1 MINRNQ
7 NEKYTFFNS
16 QNEKM
21 AFPQNKQLNLMNQKT
36 KKTNSS
42 KRPLTANINYNNR
55 KINNNIFVNQN
66 LINNNEND
74 ELGKAL
80 LIIRRELKRKN
91 DRILEL
97 ENKVI
102 KLTNILNRLINN
114 KSNNNNISSK
124 FNPFKSKLKGGNV
137 EEENKKG
144 GDIRANMEFSGLNNI
159 NNLVKNNIKSNNYI
173 RSVSQN
179 NNNYNYN
186 SDNENIVKRNP
197 GYDNLSRSNDNSVL
211 TYNGVQTSS
220 KKNVKN
226 YLKEVKTRIEP
237 TKFKEFI
244 RNIKLL
250 TAKNNSALNKEIII
264 ESVRIL
270 FGEENKDLFIKFKT
284 IIGVGK

>member
-7 NEKYTFFNS
+7 NEIFTILNS
-16 QNEKM
+16 QNKKM

-36 KKTNSS
+36 KKSNSS

-55 KINNNIFVNQN
+55 KIHNNIFVNQN

-114 KSNNNNISSK
+114 KSNNINISSNI
-124 FNPFKSKLKGGNV
+124 NPFKSKLKGGNV

-159 NNLVKNNIKSNNYI
+159 NNLVKNNIRSNNYI

-179 NNNYNYN
+179 NNNYN

-237 TKFKEFI
+237 TKFREFI

-250 TAKNNSALNKEIII
+250 TAKKNSALNKEIII

-284 IIGVGK
+284 IIGIGK

>member
-7 NEKYTFFNS
+7 NEIYTIFNS
-16 QNEKM
+16 QNKKI

-36 KKTNSS
+36 KKSNSS

-55 KINNNIFVNQN
+55 KIHNNIFVNQN

-114 KSNNNNISSK
+114 KSNNINISSNI
-124 FNPFKSKLKGGNV
+124 NPFKSKIKGGNV

-159 NNLVKNNIKSNNYI
+159 NNLVKNNIRSNNYI

-179 NNNYNYN
+179 NNNYN

-226 YLKEVKTRIEP
+226 YLKEVKNRINQ
-237 TKFKEFI
+237 TKFREFI

>member
-7 NEKYTFFNS
+7 NEIFTILNS
-16 QNEKM
+16 QNKKM

-36 KKTNSS
+36 KKSNSS

-55 KINNNIFVNQN
+55 KIHNNIFVNQN

-114 KSNNNNISSK
+114 KSNNINISSNI
-124 FNPFKSKLKGGNV
+124 NPFKSKIKGGNV

-159 NNLVKNNIKSNNYI
+159 NNLVKNNIRSNNYI

-179 NNNYNYN
+179 NNNYN

-237 TKFKEFI
+237 TKFREFI

-250 TAKNNSALNKEIII
+250 TAKKNSALNKEIII

>member
-7 NEKYTFFNS
+7 NEIFTILNS
-16 QNEKM
+16 QNKKM

-36 KKTNSS
+36 KKSNSS

-55 KINNNIFVNQN
+55 KIHNNIFVNQN

-114 KSNNNNISSK
+114 KSNNINISS
-124 FNPFKSKLKGGNV
+124 NINLFKSKIKGGNV

-159 NNLVKNNIKSNNYI
+159 NNLVKNNIRSNNYI

-179 NNNYNYN
+179 NNNYN

-237 TKFKEFI
+237 TKFREFI

-284 IIGVGK
+284 IIGIGK

>member
-7 NEKYTFFNS
+7 NEIFTILNS
-16 QNEKM
+16 QNKKM

-36 KKTNSS
+36 KKSNSS

-55 KINNNIFVNQN
+55 KIHNNIFVNQN

-114 KSNNNNISSK
+114 KSNNNNISSNI
-124 FNPFKSKLKGGNV
+124 NPFKSKIKGGNV

-159 NNLVKNNIKSNNYI
+159 NNLVKNNIRSNNYI

-179 NNNYNYN
+179 NNNYN

-284 IIGVGK
+284 IIGVDK

>member
-7 NEKYTFFNS
+7 NEIFTILNS
-16 QNEKM
+16 QNKKM

-36 KKTNSS
+36 KKSNSS

-55 KINNNIFVNQN
+55 KIHNNIFVNQN

-114 KSNNNNISSK
+114 KSNNNIISSNI
-124 FNPFKSKLKGGNV
+124 NPFKSKIKGGNV

-144 GDIRANMEFSGLNNI
+144 GNIRTNMEFSGLNNI
-159 NNLVKNNIKSNNYI
+159 NNLVKNNIRSNNYI

-179 NNNYNYN
+179 NNNYN

-226 YLKEVKTRIEP
+226 YLKEVKNRISQ
-237 TKFKEFI
+237 TKFREFI

-284 IIGVGK
+284 IIGIGK

>member
-7 NEKYTFFNS
+7 NEIYTIFNS
-16 QNEKM
+16 QNKKI

-36 KKTNSS
+36 KKSNSS

-55 KINNNIFVNQN
+55 KIHNNIFVNQN

-114 KSNNNNISSK
+114 KSNNNNISSNI
-124 FNPFKSKLKGGNV
+124 NPFKSKIKGGNV

-159 NNLVKNNIKSNNYI
+159 NNLVKNNIRSNNYI

-179 NNNYNYN
+179 NNNYN

-237 TKFKEFI
+237 TKFREFI

-284 IIGVGK
+284 IIGIGK

>member
-7 NEKYTFFNS
+7 NEIFTILNS
-16 QNEKM
+16 QNKKM
-21 AFPQNKQLNLMNQKT
+21 AFPQNKQLYLMNQKT
-36 KKTNSS
+36 KKSNSS

-55 KINNNIFVNQN
+55 KIHNNIFVNQN

-114 KSNNNNISSK
+114 KSNNINISSNI
-124 FNPFKSKLKGGNV
+124 NPFKSKIKGGNV

-159 NNLVKNNIKSNNYI
+159 NNLVKNNIRSNNYI

-179 NNNYNYN
+179 NNNYN

-226 YLKEVKTRIEP
+226 YLKEVKNRIEP
-237 TKFKEFI
+237 TKFREFI

-284 IIGVGK
+284 IIGIGK

>member
-7 NEKYTFFNS
+7 NEIFTILNS
-16 QNEKM
+16 QNKKM

-36 KKTNSS
+36 KKSNSS

-55 KINNNIFVNQN
+55 KIHNNIFVNQN

-114 KSNNNNISSK
+114 KSNNINISSNI
-124 FNPFKSKLKGGNV
+124 NPFKSKIKGGNV

-159 NNLVKNNIKSNNYI
+159 NNLVKNNIRSNNYI

-179 NNNYNYN
+179 NNNYN

-237 TKFKEFI
+237 TKFREFI

-284 IIGVGK
+284 IIGIGK

>member
-7 NEKYTFFNS
+7 NEIYTIFNS
-16 QNEKM
+16 QNKKM

-36 KKTNSS
+36 KKSNSS

-55 KINNNIFVNQN
+55 KIHNNIFVNQN

-114 KSNNNNISSK
+114 KSNNNNISSNI
-124 FNPFKSKLKGGNV
+124 NPFKSKLKGGNV

-144 GDIRANMEFSGLNNI
+144 GHIRTNMEFSGLNNI
-159 NNLVKNNIKSNNYI
+159 NNLVKNNIRSNNYI

-179 NNNYNYN
+179 NNNYN

-226 YLKEVKTRIEP
+226 YLKEVKNRINQ
-237 TKFKEFI
+237 TKFREFI

-284 IIGVGK
+284 IIGIGK

>member
-42 KRPLTANINYNNR
+42 KRPLTANINYNNK

-114 KSNNNNISSK
+114 KSNNNNISSSI
-124 FNPFKSKLKGGNV
+124 NPFKSKIKGGNV

-159 NNLVKNNIKSNNYI
+159 NNLVKNNIRSNNYI

-179 NNNYNYN
+179 NNNYN

-237 TKFKEFI
+237 TKFREFI

-250 TAKNNSALNKEIII
+250 TAKKNSALNKEIII

-284 IIGVGK
+284 IIGVDK

>member
-7 NEKYTFFNS
+7 NEIFTILNS
-16 QNEKM
+16 QNKKM

-36 KKTNSS
+36 KKSNSS

-55 KINNNIFVNQN
+55 KIHNNIFVNQN

-114 KSNNNNISSK
+114 KSNNINISSNI
-124 FNPFKSKLKGGNV
+124 NPFKSKIKGGNV

-159 NNLVKNNIKSNNYI
+159 NNLAKNNIRSNNYI

-179 NNNYNYN
+179 NNNYN

-284 IIGVGK
+284 IIGIGK

>member
-7 NEKYTFFNS
+7 NEIFTILNS
-16 QNEKM
+16 QNKKM

-36 KKTNSS
+36 KKSNSS

-55 KINNNIFVNQN
+55 KIHNNIFVNQN

-114 KSNNNNISSK
+114 KSNNNNISSNI
-124 FNPFKSKLKGGNV
+124 NPFKSKIKGGNV

-144 GDIRANMEFSGLNNI
+144 GDIRANMELSGLNNI
-159 NNLVKNNIKSNNYI
+159 NNLVKNNIRSNNYI

-179 NNNYNYN
+179 NNNYN

-237 TKFKEFI
+237 TKFREFI

-284 IIGVGK
+284 IIGIGK

>member
-7 NEKYTFFNS
+7 NEIFTILNS
-16 QNEKM
+16 QNKKM

-42 KRPLTANINYNNR
+42 KRPLTANINYNNK

-114 KSNNNNISSK
+114 KSNNINISSNI
-124 FNPFKSKLKGGNV
+124 NPFKSKIKGGNV

-159 NNLVKNNIKSNNYI
+159 NNLVKNNIRSNNYI

-179 NNNYNYN
+179 NNNYN

-237 TKFKEFI
+237 TKFREFI

-284 IIGVGK
+284 IIGIGK

>member
-7 NEKYTFFNS
+7 NEIFTILNS
-16 QNEKM
+16 QNKKM

-114 KSNNNNISSK
+114 KSNNNNISSNI
-124 FNPFKSKLKGGNV
+124 NPFKSKIKGGNI

-159 NNLVKNNIKSNNYI
+159 NNLVKNNIRSNNYI

-179 NNNYNYN
+179 NNNYN

-284 IIGVGK
+284 IIGVDK

>member
-7 NEKYTFFNS
+7 NEIYTIFNS
-16 QNEKM
+16 QNKKI

-36 KKTNSS
+36 KKSNSS

-55 KINNNIFVNQN
+55 KIHNNIFVNQN

-114 KSNNNNISSK
+114 KSNNINISS
-124 FNPFKSKLKGGNV
+124 NINLFKSKIKGGNV

-159 NNLVKNNIKSNNYI
+159 NNLVKNNIRSNNYI

-179 NNNYNYN
+179 NNNYN

-226 YLKEVKTRIEP
+226 YLKEVKNRIEP
-237 TKFKEFI
+237 TKFREFI

-284 IIGVGK
+284 IIGIGK

>member
-7 NEKYTFFNS
+7 NEIYTIFNS
-16 QNEKM
+16 QNKKI

-36 KKTNSS
+36 KKSNSS

-55 KINNNIFVNQN
+55 KIHNNIFVNQN

-114 KSNNNNISSK
+114 KSNNINISSNI
-124 FNPFKSKLKGGNV
+124 NPFKSKIKGGNV

-159 NNLVKNNIKSNNYI
+159 NNLVKNNIRSNNYI

-179 NNNYNYN
+179 NNNYN

-226 YLKEVKTRIEP
+226 YLKEVKNRINQ
-237 TKFKEFI
+237 TKFREFI

-284 IIGVGK
+284 IIGIGK

>member
-7 NEKYTFFNS
+7 NEIFTILNS
-16 QNEKM
+16 QNKKM

-36 KKTNSS
+36 KKSNSS

-114 KSNNNNISSK
+114 KSNNINISSNI
-124 FNPFKSKLKGGNV
+124 NPFKSKIKGGNV

-144 GDIRANMEFSGLNNI
+144 GDIRASMEFSGLNNI
-159 NNLVKNNIKSNNYI
+159 NNLVKNNIRSNNYI

-179 NNNYNYN
+179 NNNYN

-237 TKFKEFI
+237 TKFREFI

-284 IIGVGK
+284 IIGIGK

>member
-7 NEKYTFFNS
+7 NEIYTIFNS
-16 QNEKM
+16 QNKKM

-36 KKTNSS
+36 KKSYSS
-42 KRPLTANINYNNR
+42 KRPLTANFNYNNR
-55 KINNNIFVNQN
+55 KIHNNIFVNQN

-114 KSNNNNISSK
+114 KSNNNNISSNI
-124 FNPFKSKLKGGNV
+124 NPFKSKLKGGNV

-144 GDIRANMEFSGLNNI
+144 GNIRTNMEFSGLNNI
-159 NNLVKNNIKSNNYI
+159 NNLVKNNIRSNNYI

-179 NNNYNYN
+179 NNNYN

-226 YLKEVKTRIEP
+226 YLKEVKNRINQ
-237 TKFKEFI
+237 TKFREFI

-284 IIGVGK
+284 IFGVDK

>member
-7 NEKYTFFNS
+7 NEIFTILNS
-16 QNEKM
+16 QNKKM

-36 KKTNSS
+36 KKSNSS

-55 KINNNIFVNQN
+55 KIHNNIFVNQN

-114 KSNNNNISSK
+114 KSNNNNISSNI
-124 FNPFKSKLKGGNV
+124 NPFKSKLKGGNV

-159 NNLVKNNIKSNNYI
+159 NNLVKNNIRSNNYI

-179 NNNYNYN
+179 NNNYN

-197 GYDNLSRSNDNSVL
+197 GYDNLSHSNDNSVL

-226 YLKEVKTRIEP
+226 YLKEVKNRIEP
-237 TKFKEFI
+237 TKFREFI

-284 IIGVGK
+284 IIGIGK

>member
-36 KKTNSS
+36 KKSNSS

-55 KINNNIFVNQN
+55 KIHNNIFVNQN

-114 KSNNNNISSK
+114 KSNNNNISSSI
-124 FNPFKSKLKGGNV
+124 NPFKSKIKGGNV

-159 NNLVKNNIKSNNYI
+159 NNLVKNNIRSNNYI

-179 NNNYNYN
+179 NNNYN

-237 TKFKEFI
+237 TKFREFI

-250 TAKNNSALNKEIII
+250 TAKKNSALNKEIII

-284 IIGVGK
+284 IIGVDK

>member
-7 NEKYTFFNS
+7 NEIFTILNS
-16 QNEKM
+16 QNKKM

-36 KKTNSS
+36 KKSNSS

-55 KINNNIFVNQN
+55 KIHNNIFVNQN

-114 KSNNNNISSK
+114 KSNNNNISSNI
-124 FNPFKSKLKGGNV
+124 NPFKSKIKGGNV

-159 NNLVKNNIKSNNYI
+159 NNLVKNNIRSNNYI

-179 NNNYNYN
+179 NNNYN

-226 YLKEVKTRIEP
+226 YLKEVKNRINQ
-237 TKFKEFI
+237 TKFREFI

-284 IIGVGK
+284 IIGIGK

>member
-7 NEKYTFFNS
+7 NEIFTILNS
-16 QNEKM
+16 QNKKM

-36 KKTNSS
+36 KKSNSS

-55 KINNNIFVNQN
+55 KIHNNIFVNQN

-114 KSNNNNISSK
+114 KSNNNNISSSI
-124 FNPFKSKLKGGNV
+124 NPFKSKIKGGNV

-159 NNLVKNNIKSNNYI
+159 NNLVKNNIRSNNYI

-179 NNNYNYN
+179 NNNYN

-226 YLKEVKTRIEP
+226 YLKEVKNRISQ
-237 TKFKEFI
+237 TKFREFI

-284 IIGVGK
+284 IIGVDK

>member
-7 NEKYTFFNS
+7 NEIFTILNS
-16 QNEKM
+16 QNKKM

-36 KKTNSS
+36 KKSNSS

-55 KINNNIFVNQN
+55 KIHNNIFVNQN

-114 KSNNNNISSK
+114 KSNNINISSNI
-124 FNPFKSKLKGGNV
+124 NPFKSKIKGGNV

-159 NNLVKNNIKSNNYI
+159 NNLVKNNIRSNNYI

-179 NNNYNYN
+179 NNNYN

-237 TKFKEFI
+237 TKFREFI

-250 TAKNNSALNKEIII
+250 TAKKNSALNKEIII

-284 IIGVGK
+284 IIGIGK